1 MQQDIQIGEPDPAVL
16 IIGCGNLLRGDDGV
30 GPRLVSRLLDL
41 GLPQSMRAVDGGT
54 AGLAVVDMM
63 DGIRQVAIVDACTGV
78 GEPGYVLEVPGESLA
93 VQAPAVGNL
102 HDFRFD
108 HAIAFGRLMLK
119 ERFPERVTVF
129 LIEAGQFTPGAPLS
143 EAVARSMESLCRE
156 LLRRYGENSS

>member
-1 MQQDIQIGEPDPAVL
+1 MQPPLHAVEPAPDVL

-30 GPRLVSRLLDL
+30 GPLLVSRLAAM
-41 GLPQSMRAVDGGT
+41 GLPESMRAVDGGT

-63 DGIRQVAIVDACTGV
+63 DGAGQVAIVDACTGI
-78 GEPGYVLEVPGESLA
+78 GEPGFVLELSGTSLA

-129 LIEAGQFTPGAPLS
+129 LIEAEQFTPGAPLS
-143 EAVARSMESLCRE
+143 EPVARSMEALCDE
-156 LLRRYGENSS
+156 LLRRFSVEKG